1 MHIYVCLQPCD
12 GCDQVHLVQQPATTP
27 PKPFSIIFNRWKQ
40 YGQYQYKKLKEEKTE
55 EEEKLLQDYEDNWT
69 QKGDGKC
76 EEENKDGSGNN
87 DNGEYKN

>member
-1 MHIYVCLQPCD
+1 M
-12 GCDQVHLVQQPATTP
+12 
-27 PKPFSIIFNRWKQ
+27 FNKFKQ
-40 YGQYQYKKLKEEKTE
+40 HAQFQYKRLKEEKTE

-87 DNGEYKN
+87 DNGEYKK

>member
-1 MHIYVCLQPCD
+1 M
-12 GCDQVHLVQQPATTP
+12 
-27 PKPFSIIFNRWKQ
+27 FSKWKQ
-40 YGQYQYKKLKEEKTE
+40 YGQFQYKKLKEEKTE

-87 DNGEYKN
+87 DNGEYKK

>member
-1 MHIYVCLQPCD
+1 M
-12 GCDQVHLVQQPATTP
+12 
-27 PKPFSIIFNRWKQ
+27 FSKLKQ

-76 EEENKDGSGNN
+76 EEEKKDGSNINN
-87 DNGEYKN
+87 NGDYKK

>member
-1 MHIYVCLQPCD
+1 M
-12 GCDQVHLVQQPATTP
+12 
-27 PKPFSIIFNRWKQ
+27 FNKWKQ
-40 YGQYQYKKLKEEKTE
+40 YGQFQYKKLKEEKTE

-76 EEENKDGSGNN
+76 EEENKHGSDNN

>member
-1 MHIYVCLQPCD
+1 M
-12 GCDQVHLVQQPATTP
+12 
-27 PKPFSIIFNRWKQ
+27 FNNFKQ
-40 YGQYQYKKLKEEKTE
+40 HMQFQYKRLKEEKTE

>member
-1 MHIYVCLQPCD
+1 M
-12 GCDQVHLVQQPATTP
+12 
-27 PKPFSIIFNRWKQ
+27 FNNFRQ
-40 YGQYQYKKLKEEKTE
+40 HMQFQYKRLDEEKTE
-55 EEEKLLQDYEDNWT
+55 EEEKLLQDYEENWT